1 MEGMSPL
8 LVRDGVR
15 RDGFLATLGSRTWR
29 SRAYS
34 AAALADVAAV
44 GSAAAYAAWLRRTA
58 AAWSRL
64 PRPPAE
70 GAAWPL
76 VAVGPRCLGGRE
88 DLAADLTDL
97 ADLAAAPSDLAA
109 PPAAAVGLDVVDE
122 AFLVGAAYVAVV
134 AAGDAAVLASAAH
147 DAALPGTRFL
157 RRCQDLTASR
167 AAVRRELAAW
177 AADRE
182 PETAERAVLAAR
194 TLSLELA
201 EALRS

>member
-29 SRAYS
+29 SRAHS

-44 GSAAAYAAWLRRTA
+44 GSAAAYAGWLRRAA

-70 GAAWPL
+70 GDAWPL
-76 VAVGPRCLGGRE
+76 VAVGPRCLAGRE
-88 DLAADLTDL
+88 DLAADL
-97 ADLAAAPSDLAA
+97 ADLGAPSDLDA
-109 PPAAAVGLDVVDE
+109 PTAPAAGRADVVDE

-134 AAGDAAVLASAAH
+134 AAGDAAVLAGAAH
-147 DAALPGTRFL
+147 DAVLPGTRFL
-157 RRCQDLTASR
+157 RGCQDLTASR